1 MTFRRMMRDRARP
14 LAGGLLALILGG
26 CASILPHAPSPRAT
40 QEEHQAHAQRA
51 HPWAPLTRSRQP
63 YLIGTGFALRAR
75 RPAWLRQTV
84 TVRTA
89 RPVLIY
95 QAAELIA
102 RAAGV
107 PVSVR
112 ALSLPVTGGS
122 SMALTTMPGI
132 RIPGTVTARLSY
144 HGPLTG
150 LLDRVANQYGV
161 YWRVRHGAIRLFRFE
176 SRTYRLSVSGQSE
189 TVSNTIAATGG
200 VGSLN
205 GGGGGLTGST
215 GASGSS
221 LGSGSLSI
229 KQSGTIDPYKD
240 VLAGLKSVID
250 ASSGGGLVVTGPS
263 LGVVTVLAPPPVQA
277 LVRAY
282 VHQQD
287 REAEQNIAVTVRV
300 YQVTVTRTNTLGGSL
315 NAAFQTLHK
324 NLAATVAGVTIPS
337 AAGTGLSSLSLIVP
351 NNATGTAEHTAGSNA
366 IVQALASVGQVRLVT
381 SGSAITGNGQ
391 PAPIQVAN
399 QVGYL
404 ASEGSTLSA
413 NVGSTSTL
421 TPGTVTVGFT
431 SNFLPRLLGGQRILL
446 QYALQ
451 LSSLVSLDTVSSG
464 GNSIQVPTI
473 SEQSASQSVV
483 LKNGETLVLAGF
495 GQTQKKRNNGVGLLS
510 GYATHDSTRD
520 WMVIIIHI
528 NEVRA

>member
-1 MTFRRMMRDRARP
+1 MKATGCVRFALGLSLLASSLTGCAPPFSHYPSTRAR
-14 LAGGLLALILGG
+14 
-26 CASILPHAPSPRAT
+26 
-40 QEEHQAHAQRA
+40 QEHQQAQKRRA
-51 HPWAPLTRSRQP
+51 HRWVPLTRSAQP
-63 YLIGTGFALRAR
+63 YVIGEGFTLRAH
-75 RPAWLRQTV
+75 RPAWLHQIV

-95 QAAELIA
+95 RAATLIA
-102 RAAGV
+102 RASGV
-107 PVSVR
+107 PVAVR
-112 ALSLPVTGGS
+112 ALSLPVTGRS

-132 RIPGTVTARLSY
+132 RIPGMVTARLSY
-144 HGPLTG
+144 RGPLVG

-161 YWRVRHGAIRLFRFE
+161 YWRVRHGAIRFFRFE

-189 TVSNTIAATGG
+189 TLSNTITATGG
-200 VGSLN
+200 VGAAN
-205 GGGGGLTGST
+205 GSGGGLPSNGTGS
-215 GASGSS
+215 SGSA

-229 KQSGTIDPYKD
+229 KEAGTIDPYKD
-240 VLAGLKSVID
+240 VLAGLRSVIN

-282 VHQQD
+282 VAAQN
-287 REAEQNIAVTVRV
+287 REAERNIAVTVRV
-300 YQVTVTRTNTLGGSL
+300 YQVTVTHTNTLGGSL

-351 NNATGTAEHTAGSNA
+351 SSATGTAEHTAGSNA
-366 IVQALASVGQVRLVT
+366 ILQALASVGQVRLVT

-413 NVGSTSTL
+413 NVGTTSTL

-431 SNFLPRLLGGQRILL
+431 SNFLPRLLSRQRILL

-473 SEQSASQSVV
+473 AEQTASQSVV

-495 GQTQKKRNNGVGLLS
+495 GQTQKKHNQGVGLLS
-510 GYATHDSTRD
+510 GYTTENATRQ
-520 WMVIIIHI
+520 WMVIIIHV
-528 NEVRA
+528 NEVRS